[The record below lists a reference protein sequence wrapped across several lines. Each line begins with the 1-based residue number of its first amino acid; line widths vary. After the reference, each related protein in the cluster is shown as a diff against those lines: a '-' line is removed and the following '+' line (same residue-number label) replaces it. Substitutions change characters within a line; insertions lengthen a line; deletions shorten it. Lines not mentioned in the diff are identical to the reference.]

1 VDLVQCS
8 SFSPAALELH
18 IIGFLLVSLYR
29 LRLCSYAF
37 LKMHVFECEYSDKT
51 LVLDCDCYIFF
62 TTFYSQ
68 MEVCLCQW
76 LCWKVPWH
84 SRFWHCDGVA
94 YGCLFGKISVLQF
107 VLLEAGDWLAYIVV
121 GCQVCVWECTL
132 SRSRWQH
139 GFSTLDLFGWTF
151 LRFCDKSVVVEL
163 LGASSLWHRCDCVC
177 LSLRLPVD
185 CVSTP
190 STCLHPSLALFRAT
204 TYSRGRHITDVVICV
219 CLFVNIMQSNPLR
232 WIALGPDYEYPVSHS
247 IHLSM
252 YYTSHCV

>member
-1 VDLVQCS
+1 
-8 SFSPAALELH
+8 
-18 IIGFLLVSLYR
+18 
-29 LRLCSYAF
+29 
-37 LKMHVFECEYSDKT
+37 MFECEYSDKT

-68 MEVCLCQW
+68 MEVWLCQW

-121 GCQVCVWECTL
+121 GCQVCVWECAL

-151 LRFCDKSVVVEL
+151 MRFCDKSVVVEL

-185 CVSTP
+185 
-190 STCLHPSLALFRAT
+190 LLIASLLLPPAFIPPWPF
-204 TYSRGRHITDVVICV
+204 SGPPHIPEEDT
-219 CLFVNIMQSNPLR
+219 LPMWSFVFVYLLMLCSQTH
-232 WIALGPDYEYPVSHS
+232 LGG
-247 IHLSM
+247 
-252 YYTSHCV
+252 